1 MARCR
6 CHRAGG
12 YRGGTPCRAPGVRGD
27 PTFAA
32 GGSTKLSRE
41 VATELER
48 DPVYLVRT
56 PAFDGPIELLLT
68 LAQRAEVDLKAIPL
82 ASLTDDYLRAIEQDR
97 PPLERLAGFLV
108 IGARLVQLK
117 AAGLMPESVAGE
129 EEELEAWEDAIKG
142 RLEEYKRFK
151 ELAES
156 LMRRHATGRF
166 TFAGLLEPD
175 VVPQA
180 RVQVSLE
187 ALASAFQQV
196 LDRLPPPQQVTV
208 EMEQVSLAD
217 KLEELRSMLGRQP
230 QMNFSAMFRHARTRL
245 EAVVTFLALLE
256 LIRIGQARV
265 AQASAFAEIM
275 VYGQETEQ

>member
-1 MARCR
+1 
-6 CHRAGG
+6 
-12 YRGGTPCRAPGVRGD
+12 
-27 PTFAA
+27 
-32 GGSTKLSRE
+32 

>member
-1 MARCR
+1 M
-6 CHRAGG
+6 
-12 YRGGTPCRAPGVRGD
+12 T
-27 PTFAA
+27 
-32 GGSTKLSRE
+32 E
-41 VATELER
+41 VER
-48 DPVYLVRT
+48 DPVYIVRT

-82 ASLTDDYLRAIEQDR
+82 AALTDDYLRVIAQDR
-97 PPLERLAGFLV
+97 PPLDRLAAFLV

-117 AAGLMPESVAGE
+117 AAGLMPEATVGE
-129 EEELEAWEDAIKG
+129 EAELEAWEEAIKG

-151 ELAES
+151 ELAEA
-156 LMRRHATGRF
+156 LMRRHASGRF

-175 VVPQA
+175 VIPQA

-196 LDRLPPPQQVTV
+196 LDRLPAAQAVTV
-208 EMEQVSLAD
+208 EMEQVSLAY
-217 KLEELRSMLGRQP
+217 KLDELRSMLARQP
-230 QMNFSAMFRHARTRL
+230 HMNFSAVFRHARTRL

-265 AQASAFAEIM
+265 AQSSAFAEIM
-275 VYGQETEQ
+275 VYGQETER

>member
-1 MARCR
+1 
-6 CHRAGG
+6 
-12 YRGGTPCRAPGVRGD
+12 
-27 PTFAA
+27 
-32 GGSTKLSRE
+32 

-217 KLEELRSMLGRQP
+217 KLEELRSMLGRQQ

>member
-1 MARCR
+1 M
-6 CHRAGG
+6 
-12 YRGGTPCRAPGVRGD
+12 
-27 PTFAA
+27 
-32 GGSTKLSRE
+32 
-41 VATELER
+41 ATELER

-217 KLEELRSMLGRQP
+217 KLEELRSMLGRQQ